1 MSVVTQEYGTVA
13 AREVV
18 LELDGDRSRAVLRA
32 LAVRDVVD
40 GLRLW
45 RLAMTLGWL
54 DIKLRYRG
62 SMLGPL
68 WLTLS
73 TAVMIGALGVLYAAL
88 FHMNVRE
95 YLPFLALSQV
105 LWGFLATLIA
115 DGCVCFTSSEPLIL
129 SIRMPLSVH
138 ALRVL
143 VRGVLILAH
152 NVIVIVGVYV
162 FFSIWPGVV
171 LPLAIPGLVLWAVDA
186 FGLVLLLGA
195 VGSRYRDIPPIVG
208 SIVQIAFFVTP
219 VMWKPEQLGTRA
231 WILPYNPFFS
241 LLEIVRAP
249 MLGDLPST
257 KVWGMALLYSA
268 VLLGFSWWLFTRA
281 RGRVAFWL

>member
-1 MSVVTQEYGTVA
+1 MPDS
-13 AREVV
+13 V
-18 LELDGDRSRAVLRA
+18 LELEGDRSRRVLRR
-32 LAVRDVVD
+32 LAVRDIID

-45 RLAMTLGWL
+45 RLAFTLGWL

-62 SMLGPL
+62 SLLGPL

-88 FHMNVRE
+88 FHMNLRE

-105 LWGFLATLIA
+105 LWAFLSSLIS

-129 SIRMPLSVH
+129 SNRMPLSVH
-138 ALRVL
+138 AIRAL

-152 NVIVIVGVYV
+152 NVIVIVIVDV
-162 FFSIWPGVV
+162 WFRVWPGEA
-171 LPLAIPGLVLWAVDA
+171 LPLVIPGLLLWMVDCFA
-186 FGLVLLLGA
+186 IALFLGA
-195 VGSRYRDIPPIVG
+195 VGARFRDIPPIVG
-208 SIVQIAFFVTP
+208 SIVQIAFFITP
-219 VMWKPEQLGTRA
+219 VIWKPAQLGVHA
-231 WILPYNPFFS
+231 WVLPFNPFFC

-249 MLGDLPST
+249 MLGEVPSQMT
-257 KVWGMALLYSA
+257 WLMAGVFSLLLFA
-268 VLLGFSWWLFTRA
+268 ATWWLFTRS

>member
-1 MSVVTQEYGTVA
+1 VT

-18 LELDGDRSRAVLRA
+18 LELKGDRSRPVLRGLA
-32 LAVRDVVD
+32 LRDVAD

-45 RLAMTLGWL
+45 RLAVTLAWL

-88 FHMNVRE
+88 FHMNVRD

-105 LWGFLATLIA
+105 LWAFLATLIA
-115 DGCVCFTSSEPLIL
+115 DGCVCFTSSESLLL

-152 NVIVIVGVYV
+152 NVIVIVGVYLI
-162 FFSIWPGVV
+162 FSIWPGQV
-171 LPLAIPGLVLWAVDA
+171 LPLAIPGLMLWAVDA
-186 FGLVLLLGA
+186 FALALLLGA

-219 VMWKPEQLGTRA
+219 VMWKPEQLGQRA

-249 MLGDLPST
+249 LLGYLPSLT
-257 KVWGMALLYSA
+257 VWGMALLYSV
-268 VLLGFSWWLFTRA
+268 VLLAFSWWLFTRA